1 MNEMLQ
7 VLVKRI
13 GNLFSVK
20 SIVTISL
27 TIAFVILSLRGVI
40 EGKDFLPICFSC
52 FAFYFGSHNAKESK
66 TDVTD

>member
-20 SIVTISL
+20 SIVTIRL

-40 EGKDFLPICFSC
+40 KGTDFLTIFFSVI
-52 FAFYFGSHNAKESK
+52 AFSIGSQNAKEIK
-66 TDVTD
+66 TDATD